1 MILQKDA
8 FSLRMDNNIKS
19 KSINQL
25 AWQRFRKNRLA
36 MISLFF
42 VIFTTLLSIFGFV
55 FVTDNT
61 PNANQQV
68 LEVSMLPPG
77 SDVSFLKIKKSH
89 TADSQSFIVDLFVGS
104 PSSFSLIPFLSV
116 EEKEDRLIIQD
127 FSKDTISS
135 PFYREISKSDI
146 YQYSEN
152 NYIEERTFWLGSD
165 KFGRDILSRLII
177 GSRVS
182 LSVGLI
188 SVLISLLIGMS
199 LGAIAGYFGGKT
211 DAFIMWIINVT
222 WSIPTLLL
230 VIAITLAI
238 GKGFVQI
245 FIAVG
250 MTMWV
255 EVARVVRGQVLS
267 IKQKEYVEA
276 AKALGFS
283 HRRIISKHIIPN
295 VLSPII
301 VISAANFA
309 SAILMEAGL
318 SFLGIG
324 VQPPTPS
331 WGSMIKENY
340 GYIVFEGA
348 EYMAIIPGLA
358 IMFLVLAFILVGNGL
373 RDAFDTKAN
382 AY

>member
-1 MILQKDA
+1 MAIEATNK
-8 FSLRMDNNIKS
+8 SL
-19 KSINQL
+19 NQL
-25 AWQRFRKNRLA
+25 AWTRFKHNKLA
-36 MISLFF
+36 MLSLSF
-42 VIFTTLLSIFGFV
+42 VIFTTLLSIFGYTFV
-55 FVTDNT
+55 SDNT
-61 PNANQQV
+61 PKANRQI
-68 LEVSMLPPG
+68 LEISMLTPG
-77 SDVSFLKIKKSH
+77 TSVSFVKIKKTQQLSNRNFF
-89 TADSQSFIVDLFVGS
+89 TELLIGKKSEYNIV
-104 PSSFSLIPFLSV
+104 PFLSYSQTPKGIEIREFTKNKFV
-116 EEKEDRLIIQD
+116 DK
-127 FSKDTISS
+127 
-135 PFYREISKSDI
+135 FYRRISKAEI
-146 YQYSEN
+146 YRYSEN
-152 NYIEERTFWLGSD
+152 DFIEKKTFWLGTD

-188 SVLISLLIGMS
+188 SVLISLLIGMT
-199 LGAIAGYFGGKT
+199 LGAISGYFGGKT
-211 DAFIMWIINVT
+211 DAIIMWLINVT

-267 IKQKEYVEA
+267 IKEKEFVEA
-276 AKALGFS
+276 GIALGYS
-283 HRRIISKHIIPN
+283 HFRIIRKHIIPN

-331 WGSMIKENY
+331 WGTMIKENY
-340 GYIVFEGA
+340 GYIVFDGS

-358 IMFLVLAFILVGNGL
+358 IMLLVLAFILVGNGL
-373 RDAFDTKAN
+373 RDAFDTKEGS
-382 AY
+382 Y

>member
-1 MILQKDA
+1 MSDKIQNK
-8 FSLRMDNNIKS
+8 SL
-19 KSINQL
+19 NQL
-25 AWQRFRKNRLA
+25 AWLRFRKNKLA
-36 MISLFF
+36 MISLSF
-42 VIFTTLLSIFGFV
+42 VVFTTLLSIFGY
-55 FVTDNT
+55 TIISDDT
-61 PNANQQV
+61 PSANRQI

-77 SDVSFLKIKKSH
+77 TNVKFIKLKRNNSVEQETFLIR
-89 TADSQSFIVDLFVGS
+89 LFAGKQQDYR
-104 PSSFSLIPFLSV
+104 LIPFLSY
-116 EEKEDRLIIQD
+116 KENNENIRIKE
-127 FSKDTISS
+127 FTKDSLS
-135 PFYREISKSDI
+135 EAFYRDI
-146 YQYSEN
+146 PKNNIYLYSEN
-152 NYIEERTFWLGSD
+152 KFIEEKTFWLGSD

-211 DAFIMWIINVT
+211 DAIIMWIINVT

-267 IKQKEYVEA
+267 IKEKEYIEA
-276 AKALGFS
+276 GIALGYS
-283 HRRIISKHIIPN
+283 HTRIIRKHIIPN

-331 WGSMIKENY
+331 WGTMIKENY
-340 GYIVFEGA
+340 GYIVFDNIA
-348 EYMAIIPGLA
+348 YMAIIPGVA
-358 IMFLVLAFILVGNGL
+358 IMLLVLAFILVGNGL
-373 RDAFDTKAN
+373 RDAFDTKADS
-382 AY
+382 Y

>member
-1 MILQKDA
+1 MSETVHNK
-8 FSLRMDNNIKS
+8 SL
-19 KSINQL
+19 NQL
-25 AWQRFRKNRLA
+25 AWLRFRKNKLA
-36 MISLFF
+36 ITSLSF
-42 VIFTTLLSIFGFV
+42 VILTSLLSIFGYV
-55 FVTDNT
+55 FISDDT
-61 PNANQQV
+61 PNSNQQI

-77 SDVSFLKIKKSH
+77 TEVNFIKIIRNNKPENSSSLVSIFTGRQH
-89 TADSQSFIVDLFVGS
+89 NYQ
-104 PSSFSLIPFLSV
+104 LIPYLSL
-116 EEKEDRLIIQD
+116 KETEQNIRIKEYT
-127 FSKDTISS
+127 KDSLTED
-135 PFYREISKSDI
+135 FYRDLPISEIYK
-146 YQYSEN
+146 YKGSE
-152 NYIEERTFWLGSD
+152 YLEQKTFWLGTD

-188 SVLISLLIGMS
+188 SVLISLIIGMS

-211 DAFIMWIINVT
+211 DAIIMWIINVT

-250 MTMWV
+250 LTMWV

-267 IKQKEYVEA
+267 IKEKEYVEA
-276 AKALGFS
+276 GIALGYS
-283 HRRIISKHIIPN
+283 HARIIRKHIIPN

-331 WGSMIKENY
+331 WGTMIKENY
-340 GYIVFEGA
+340 GYIVFDDMA
-348 EYMAIIPGLA
+348 YMAIIPGIA
-358 IMFLVLAFILVGNGL
+358 IMLLVLAFILVGNGL
-373 RDAFDTKAN
+373 RDAFDTKAGSC
-382 AY
+382 

>member
-1 MILQKDA
+1 MSKDIQNK
-8 FSLRMDNNIKS
+8 SL
-19 KSINQL
+19 NQL
-25 AWQRFRKNRLA
+25 AWLRFQKNKLA
-36 MISLFF
+36 MVSLSF
-42 VIFTTLLSIFGFV
+42 VIFISLLSIFGYSFIS
-55 FVTDNT
+55 DDT
-61 PNANQQV
+61 PNANQQI
-68 LEVSMLPPG
+68 LEVSMLKPG
-77 SDVSFLKIKKSH
+77 SKVSFIKTKRSH
-89 TADSQSFIVDLFVGS
+89 ALEKESFVVRLFAGEEHNYQ
-104 PSSFSLIPFLSV
+104 LIPFLSYKI
-116 EEKEDRLIIQD
+116 EDNYITIKE
-127 FSKDTISS
+127 FTKDSLTEA
-135 PFYREISKSDI
+135 FYSEIPLKDI

-152 NYIEERTFWLGSD
+152 KFIEQKTFWLGSD

-182 LSVGLI
+182 ISVGLI

-199 LGAIAGYFGGKT
+199 LGAIAGFFGGRT
-211 DAFIMWIINVT
+211 DAIIMWIINVT

-250 MTMWV
+250 LTMWV

-267 IKQKEYVEA
+267 IKEKEYVEA
-276 AKALGFS
+276 GIALGYS
-283 HRRIISKHIIPN
+283 NSRIIRKHIIPN

-340 GYIVFEGA
+340 GYIVFDGA
-348 EYMAIIPGLA
+348 EYMAIIPGVA
-358 IMFLVLAFILVGNGL
+358 IMLLVLSFILVGNGL
-373 RDAFDTKAN
+373 RDAFDTKAD

>member
-1 MILQKDA
+1 MEEIQNK
-8 FSLRMDNNIKS
+8 SL
-19 KSINQL
+19 NQL
-25 AWQRFRKNRLA
+25 AWLRFRKNTLA
-36 MISLFF
+36 MVSLTF
-42 VIFTTLLSIFGFV
+42 VIFVVLLSIFAYLFIS
-55 FVTDNT
+55 DDT
-61 PNANQQV
+61 PNANQQI

-77 SDVSFLKIKKSH
+77 SEVHFLKLKSSKEKK
-89 TADSQSFIVDLFVGS
+89 DISFFETLFLGEALNYELV
-104 PSSFSLIPFLSV
+104 PFLSYK
-116 EEKEDRLIIQD
+116 EEEGQVIRIRE
-127 FSKDTISS
+127 FTKDTTEKA
-135 PFYREISKSDI
+135 FYRSIPTSAI
-146 YQYSEN
+146 LNYSHN
-152 NYIEERTFWLGSD
+152 DFIEKRTFWLGSD

-211 DAFIMWIINVT
+211 DAIIMWIINVT

-267 IKQKEYVEA
+267 IKEKEYIEA
-276 AKALGFS
+276 GIALGFS
-283 HRRIISKHIIPN
+283 HTRIIIKHVIPN

-331 WGSMIKENY
+331 WGTMIKENY
-340 GYIVFEGA
+340 GYIIFDNMA
-348 EYMAIIPGLA
+348 YMAIIPGTA
-358 IMFLVLAFILVGNGL
+358 IMLLVLSFILVGNGL
-373 RDAFDTKAN
+373 RDAFDTKAG

>member
-1 MILQKDA
+1 MSKEVQNK
-8 FSLRMDNNIKS
+8 SLNR
-19 KSINQL
+19 L
-25 AWQRFRKNRLA
+25 AYLRFRKNKLA
-36 MISLFF
+36 VISLSF
-42 VIFTTLLSIFGFV
+42 VIFTTLLSIFAYF
-55 FVTDNT
+55 FISDNT
-61 PNANQQV
+61 PNANQQI
-68 LEVSMLPPG
+68 LEISMLPPRTEVQFIKVNKVQFTDDA
-77 SDVSFLKIKKSH
+77 SSWTNWFLGQKLEYQRIPLLSYQEKGDFIRIKEFTK
-89 TADSQSFIVDLFVGS
+89 DSLT
-104 PSSFSLIPFLSV
+104 
-116 EEKEDRLIIQD
+116 EA
-127 FSKDTISS
+127 
-135 PFYREISKSDI
+135 FYRDIPIADI
-146 YQYSEN
+146 YKYDDKAF
-152 NYIEERTFWLGSD
+152 IEKKTFWLGSD
-165 KFGRDILSRLII
+165 KFGRDILSRLIV

-188 SVLISLLIGMS
+188 SVLISLLIGMT

-211 DAFIMWIINVT
+211 DAIIMWIINVT

-255 EVARVVRGQVLS
+255 EVARVVRGQVLG
-267 IKQKEYVEA
+267 IKEKEYIEA
-276 AKALGFS
+276 GIALGYS
-283 HRRIISKHIIPN
+283 HARIITKHIIPN

-331 WGSMIKENY
+331 WGTMIKENY
-340 GYIVFEGA
+340 GYIVFDNMA
-348 EYMAIIPGLA
+348 YMAIIPGLA
-358 IMFLVLAFILVGNGL
+358 IMLLVLAFILVGNGL
-373 RDAFDTKAN
+373 RDAFDTKAES
-382 AY
+382 Y

>member
-1 MILQKDA
+1 
-8 FSLRMDNNIKS
+8 
-19 KSINQL
+19 L
-25 AWQRFRKNRLA
+25 AWLRYRKNKLA
-36 MISLFF
+36 IISLAF
-42 VIFTTLLSIFGFV
+42 VIFTTLLSIFGYFFV
-55 FVTDNT
+55 SDDT
-61 PNANQQV
+61 PNANQQI

-77 SDVSFLKIKKSH
+77 AEVSFIKTNRSN
-89 TADSQSFIVDLFVGS
+89 L
-104 PSSFSLIPFLSV
+104 PEESSFLIRLFAGEEHNYQLVPFLSI
-116 EEKEDRLIIQD
+116 EKTERGIRIKE
-127 FSKDTISS
+127 FTKDSLTDV
-135 PFYREISKSDI
+135 FYRDILKSDI

-152 NYIEERTFWLGSD
+152 SFVEEKTFWLGTD

-188 SVLISLLIGMS
+188 SVLISLLIGMT

-211 DAFIMWIINVT
+211 DAIIMWIINVT

-267 IKQKEYVEA
+267 IKEKEYVEA
-276 AKALGFS
+276 GIALGYS
-283 HRRIISKHIIPN
+283 HARIIRKHIIPN

-331 WGSMIKENY
+331 WGTMIKENY
-340 GYIVFEGA
+340 GYIVFDDMA
-348 EYMAIIPGLA
+348 YMAIIPGMA
-358 IMFLVLAFILVGNGL
+358 IMLLVLAFILVGNGL
-373 RDAFDTKAN
+373 RDAFDTKADS
-382 AY
+382 Y